1 MNTTVASDAAD
12 AIELPVASVRP
23 LPVRVD
29 LYSFVHRGLRA
40 AIAQA
45 LVDVGR
51 AAPEFEDA
59 ERVAKQVED
68 LVYLCRTHLEHEND
82 FIHTAMNRRVPGSAK
97 RTEGDHLEHE
107 HAMTRLAELVSR
119 LRSAV
124 TVAELRETLGSLY
137 RSLSLFLAH
146 NLEHMDIEEQSNM
159 RVLWSAYT
167 DAELESLE
175 HELVQSLDPE
185 TMLAFLR
192 WMVPNVS
199 APERLAFFEKMQLG
213 APPEVVVGTLTALS
227 EYLPG
232 GEVERLLGHLA
243 IRMSQEEAL
252 VRA

>member
-124 TVAELRETLGSLY
+124 TVAELRETL
-137 RSLSLFLAH
+137 
-146 NLEHMDIEEQSNM
+146 EEQSNM